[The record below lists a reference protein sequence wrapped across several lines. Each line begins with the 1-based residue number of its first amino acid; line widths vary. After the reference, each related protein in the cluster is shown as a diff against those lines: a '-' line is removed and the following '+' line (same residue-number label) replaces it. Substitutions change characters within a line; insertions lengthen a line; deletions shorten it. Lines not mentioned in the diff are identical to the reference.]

1 MAGKTNTKRKDSNR
15 IVLKKGESQRENGT
29 YCYRWTDLSGK
40 RRAIYAKTLP
50 AYLLA
55 VFLILSAQALRQR
68 MHFDARNNSHGCKQS
83 HNGRTAITEKRQC
96 QSDHRHHKQAH
107 TYVLNDL
114 EHQHTSHTHADIRG
128 KGRMCLS

>member
-50 AYLLA
+50 ELRDKEISIEKDLLDGIKYA
-55 VFLILSAQALRQR
+55 DAQ
-68 MHFDARNNSHGCKQS
+68 M
-83 HNGRTAITEKRQC
+83 
-96 QSDHRHHKQAH
+96 
-107 TYVLNDL
+107 VLNEL
-114 EHQHTSHTHADIRG
+114 FQKWQVLKTHI
-128 KGRMCLS
+128 L